1 MLYGQ
6 LTTLWKYTKCMPEF
20 TGKVM
25 SCDGCWEKGGGG
37 GWPQAHDRLFLQC
50 NWVQPLARGF
60 GGKLPGRA
68 EV

>member
-1 MLYGQ
+1 MS
-6 LTTLWKYTKCMPEF
+6 EF

-25 SCDGCWEKGGGG
+25 SCDGCREKGGGG

-50 NWVQPLARGF
+50 SWVQPLVRGF
-60 GGKLPGRA
+60 GSKMPGRA